1 MNSEHKKNIPDRK
14 GTYKS
19 KKFCMKNNK
28 TYVAKK
34 KLKQRATNK
43 KLDNILKQQK
53 QCEHEG

>member
-1 MNSEHKKNIPDRK
+1 
-14 GTYKS
+14 
-19 KKFCMKNNK
+19 MKNNK